1 MAGTL
6 RSKLIHL
13 AHTNPELRGALVPLL
28 ATDKK
33 AATKPLDEESAL
45 KALQMLAVKASLP
58 IRVTNAAQEV
68 YPVQV
73 PKNFSSL
80 FSLIRIDVEWRN
92 STTATVS
99 WRYQHPRGSNGYSIG
114 WVMFD
119 EKAGKWGWR
128 LDEGGYG
135 YMM

>member
-1 MAGTL
+1 MSEL
-6 RSKLIHL
+6 RAKLVRL
-13 AHTNPELRGALVPLL
+13 AHANPALRADLLPLL
-28 ATDKK
+28 KSASSGPTDE
-33 AATKPLDEESAL
+33 AGAL
-45 KALQMLAVKASLP
+45 KALQVLVVKASLP

-73 PKNFSSL
+73 PKGFSSL
-80 FSLIRIDVEWRN
+80 FSLLRIDVDWRN
-92 STTATVS
+92 ETSASVS
-99 WRYQHPRGSNGYSIG
+99 WKYQHPRGSNGYSIG

-135 YMM
+135 YVM